1 MAHVSHHMGQY
12 RVASHAGRG
21 RRGPQPAPLRRLEE
35 EEQPPFH
42 FTQVLSAQ
50 ADPSTAFAGAG
61 DPTVLLLAGSGVR
74 TEPHHFVATDGL
86 RQEGLL
92 AVSLPLPSQETQGG
106 FPAIAAYLTLQKEF
120 LRRAWPC
127 LSRDISHEIHGHLH
141 TSTH

>member
-12 RVASHAGRG
+12 RVVSHAGRG

-42 FTQVLSAQ
+42 FTQVLTAQ

-74 TEPHHFVATDGL
+74 TEPHHFVPTDGL

-92 AVSLPLPSQETQGG
+92 AVSLPLPLPSRETWGG
-106 FPAIAAYLTLQKEF
+106 FPAIAAHLTLQKEI
-120 LRRAWPC
+120 
-127 LSRDISHEIHGHLH
+127 LSRDISDEIHGHLH
-141 TSTH
+141 TSTR